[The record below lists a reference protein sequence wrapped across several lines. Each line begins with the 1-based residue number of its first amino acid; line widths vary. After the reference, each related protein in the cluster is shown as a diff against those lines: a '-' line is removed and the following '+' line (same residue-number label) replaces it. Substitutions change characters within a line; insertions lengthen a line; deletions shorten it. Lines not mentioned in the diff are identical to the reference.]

1 MAGWAVWAVRSG
13 DFDGEAQAAAAR
25 KESGITAQRHRRTQ
39 AAVVLYN
46 SIRLIGRS
54 EAILRGLANTH
65 RLYEAVVAGS
75 NDFTIVE
82 AFELCESVME
92 KQFLFPYGTIAMLAD
107 ENVGD
112 AFAF

>member
-1 MAGWAVWAVRSG
+1 
-13 DFDGEAQAAAAR
+13 
-25 KESGITAQRHRRTQ
+25 
-39 AAVVLYN
+39 
-46 SIRLIGRS
+46 
-54 EAILRGLANTH
+54 
-65 RLYEAVVAGS
+65 VAGS